1 MAACR
6 AALVGYTSQAVM
18 SDGLNAFQ
26 RAAVEHDTGPLLVL
40 AGAGS
45 GKTRVITMRIAR
57 LLKRGVRPEQILAV
71 SFTNKAAE
79 EMRERMVPLVG
90 PQAAEKLVLS
100 TFHSFGVRFLQEE
113 NRTLGYDGRFVIF
126 DQADALGLIRELMRQ
141 TRNAE
146 GARKLDAGAVL
157 ARISLWKNELKA
169 PETIKES
176 DFEYDAVAREI
187 YPLYESSLRN
197 MHAVDFDDLVVLPVR
212 ILEKHPHVR
221 EKWQQRFR
229 HVLIDEFQDTNM
241 GQMRT
246 LLLLANAQSNVCVVG
261 DDDQSIYAFRG
272 ADVRNILEFE
282 QHFKGARIIKLE
294 DNYRSHAQV
303 LDVANAAIAQ
313 SANKR
318 HAKTLRAAR
327 GRGDNVRLVSCEDPG
342 HEARFAAE
350 EIKELHRDRHAY
362 RDMAVLYRSNL
373 QARLIED
380 ELRAHGIPYRLFG
393 GQQFFDRKEVKDA
406 AAYLRAVIN
415 PRDDISLRRI
425 LNYPPR
431 GIGDTTLERV
441 NRVRLIKNVPLSVAV
456 GHMDGLS
463 DVPDNAKR
471 SASAL
476 LSALAEAR
484 KGFESG
490 RDYAQ
495 SAATLLDR
503 VGLKAAL
510 LSPDDPQGAKRW
522 ENVQFLLRSIE
533 RFEGRPSED
542 RPTLAQFLA
551 RITLRK
557 DDTGD
562 ASEAEP
568 NQVTLST
575 LHGAKGLEFKHVFLI
590 GVVEGQLPH
599 TRTTDPKVTDATPTD
614 VEEERRLFYVGV
626 TRARDRLYISHFK
639 RRMLRGRVVEAVKSR
654 FLEGLPEDSVEPY
667 VRADRPALATEEM
680 ADLAGALLAQLK
692 SR

>member
-1 MAACR
+1 M
-6 AALVGYTSQAVM
+6 G
-18 SDGLNAFQ
+18 DGLNAFQ

-45 GKTRVITMRIAR
+45 GKTRVITMRIQR
-57 LLKRGVRPEQILAV
+57 LLQRGVRPEQILAV

-79 EMRERMVPLVG
+79 EMRERMLPLVG

-113 NRTLGYDGRFVIF
+113 NRVLGYDGRFVIF

-141 TRNAE
+141 SRQAQ
-146 GARKLDAGAVL
+146 GDAGRKLDANAIL

-169 PETIKES
+169 PESIAET

-187 YPLYESSLRN
+187 YPLYESSLRH

-212 ILEKHPHVR
+212 ILEKNPLVR
-221 EKWQQRFR
+221 MKWQERFR
-229 HVLIDEFQDTNM
+229 HILIDEFQDTNL
-241 GQMRT
+241 GQMRI
-246 LLLLANAQSNVCVVG
+246 LKLLANAQSNVCVVG

-282 QHFKGARIIKLE
+282 EHFKGARVIKLE
-294 DNYRSHAQV
+294 DNYRSYAAV

-313 SANKR
+313 SSGKR
-318 HAKTLRAAR
+318 HGKTLRAAR
-327 GRGDNVRLVSCEDPG
+327 GHGDKVRLVECEDPG
-342 HEARFAAE
+342 HEARFVAE
-350 EIKELHRDRHAY
+350 EIRTLHRERVAY
-362 RDMAVLYRSNL
+362 RDMAVLYRGNL

-380 ELRAHGIPYRLFG
+380 ELRVQGIPYQLFG

-406 AAYLRAVIN
+406 AAYLRVVIN
-415 PRDDISLRRI
+415 PRDDISLRRVI
-425 LNYPPR
+425 NYPPR

-441 NRVRLIKNVPLSVAV
+441 NRLRLIKGVPLSEAV
-456 GHMDGLS
+456 SHMHSLT

-471 SASAL
+471 S
-476 LSALAEAR
+476 
-484 KGFESG
+484 G
-490 RDYAQ
+490 RDLLAAIAETRAEFEKGRNYAQ
-495 SAATLLDR
+495 SAATLLER

-510 LSPDDPQGAKRW
+510 LSGDDPQGAKRW

-533 RFEGRPSED
+533 RFEGRPSGD

-557 DDTGD
+557 DDEPDENAG
-562 ASEAEP
+562 EP

-575 LHGAKGLEFKHVFLI
+575 LHGSKGLEFKNVFLI

-599 TRTTDPKVTDATPTD
+599 ARTVDAKVTDATPTD

-626 TRARDRLYISHFK
+626 TRARDRLYVSHFK
-639 RRMLRGRVVEAVKSR
+639 RRLLRGRVTEAVRSR
-654 FLEGLPEDSVEPY
+654 FLEGLPEASTEPY
-667 VRADRPALATEEM
+667 SRADRPAMEPEEM

-692 SR
+692 AR

>member
-1 MAACR
+1 
-6 AALVGYTSQAVM
+6 M

-79 EMRERMVPLVG
+79 EMRERMQPLVG
-90 PQAAEKLVLS
+90 PQAADKLVLS

-113 NRTLGYDGRFVIF
+113 NRVLGYDGRFVIF
-126 DQADALGLIRELMRQ
+126 DQADALGLVRELMRQ
-141 TRNAE
+141 SRQVQGEA
-146 GARKLDAGAVL
+146 ARKLDAGAIL

-169 PETIKES
+169 PDEIAES

-187 YPLYESSLRN
+187 YPLYESNLRH

-212 ILEKHPHVR
+212 ILEKNPLVR
-221 EKWQQRFR
+221 LKWQERFR
-229 HVLIDEFQDTNM
+229 YILIDEFQDTNI

-246 LLLLANAQSNVCVVG
+246 LKLLANVQNNVCVVG

-282 QHFKGARIIKLE
+282 EHFKGAKVIKLE
-294 DNYRSHAQV
+294 DNYRSYAQV

-313 SANKR
+313 SAGKR
-318 HAKTLRAAR
+318 HLKTLRAAR
-327 GRGDNVRLVSCEDPG
+327 GRGDNVRLVQCEDPG
-342 HEARFAAE
+342 HESRFVAE
-350 EIKELHRDRHAY
+350 EIRELHRDRVAY
-362 RDMAVLYRSNL
+362 RDMAILYRSNL

-380 ELRAHGIPYRLFG
+380 ELRAQGIPYQLFG

-406 AAYLRAVIN
+406 AAYLRVVVN
-415 PRDDISLRRI
+415 PRDDISLRRVI
-425 LNYPPR
+425 NYPPR

-441 NRVRLIKNVPLSVAV
+441 NRLRLIKSVPLHDAV
-456 GHMDGLS
+456 GHMDSLS

-471 SASAL
+471 SAQQLLGAL
-476 LSALAEAR
+476 SEAR
-484 KGFESG
+484 TEFEAG
-490 RDYAQ
+490 RNYAQ
-495 SAATLLDR
+495 AAATLFER

-533 RFEGRPSED
+533 RFEGRPTGD

-557 DDTGD
+557 DDKGEEQ
-562 ASEAEP
+562 EAEP

-575 LHGAKGLEFKHVFLI
+575 LHGAKGLEFKNVFLI
-590 GVVEGQLPH
+590 GAVEGQLPH
-599 TRTTDPKVTDATPTD
+599 ARTVDAKVTDASPTD

-626 TRARDRLYISHFK
+626 TRARDRLYVSHFK
-639 RRMLRGRVVEAVKSR
+639 RRMLRGKVTEAVRSR
-654 FLEGLPEDSVEPY
+654 FLEGLPETSTEPY
-667 VRADRPALATEEM
+667 TRVDRPALDTNEM

-692 SR
+692 AR